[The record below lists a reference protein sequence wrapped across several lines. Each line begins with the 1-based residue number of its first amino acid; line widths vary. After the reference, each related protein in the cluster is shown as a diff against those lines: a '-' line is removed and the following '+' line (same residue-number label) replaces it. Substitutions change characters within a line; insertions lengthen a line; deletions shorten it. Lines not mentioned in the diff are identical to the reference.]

1 MASSAYTSD
10 FKQAEKAY
18 DPINEDMFGANI
30 VADRNTLVPGGP
42 FDTVIDMMGV
52 TSLRYPGG
60 TVVNL
65 FCPNEEIW
73 DDIFG
78 PTNAQYAQLDN
89 GDYVMGPA
97 PVFEYAVENNLGV
110 TFVLP
115 VVDHLLVNTGS
126 GKQTVD
132 QFHLDEFQKLL
143 NSILHG
149 KYGEAPLDR
158 IEIGNEY
165 YVSGDLTAKEYGMI
179 ANEMIIMV
187 GNTIEAPPGWEPPQ
201 IAIQVGAGWNEGE
214 TEAIIDQLSPKAR
227 GYIDEVLIHYYSEDL
242 SAVDNRDHLFDE
254 EQVWQ
259 AEDGL
264 EHVHMVVTEWNVYGS
279 ESADKGLAQAS
290 TLISAFEEMV
300 RQGVD
305 EALFWGVQFRYTQ
318 SAASTVSDYDTP
330 DAEPGSINTRL
341 TAAGE
346 IFASLAESVQGLVP
360 FDPTLS
366 VLLDNNGVVESI
378 GPTNPNADLIV
389 NAFGSEDEAVIY
401 YSSRSEEN
409 IKVSQNLNTYFGNVT
424 HVWAEVLTTVDN
436 PATKEV
442 DEGDPLTAN
451 GIPEYQ
457 ILNANDLMN
466 GAVVQLGAYEIMRV
480 HVQLDGHGVT
490 MRGHDGDDADPIDLD
505 DTMIGSSS
513 HDSIH
518 GYAGDDLLQG
528 EAGND
533 VMHGHEGFDTLE
545 GSAGADT
552 LRGGADQDTLY
563 GDSGSDVLTGG
574 GDSDTLYGQGDND
587 LLQGGSAADL
597 MYGGDGRDILRGGP
611 GMDDVYGGDAG
622 DYYIIDKDSQTV
634 IHDWDPSE
642 GDKITFLGQF
652 KSYNDLLANATTTAG
667 SAGQPGDLII
677 SGPEGSTT
685 TLVGAANKLGSL
697 ENSVT
702 DFTPE
707 GEAALDLADDLN
719 ARTGAQID
727 NYIGSMNPG
736 EFDRY
741 VLSADPIILF
751 ASLEPRPAAQMLN
764 AMDEDQTKEFLA
776 GKGGDGLSLFLEDL
790 SGNEMKTFV
799 TNISPD
805 SLEAT
810 VDHVGYDAITARAED
825 VSSET
830 ASTLDR
836 KMQQTS
842 YRREE
847 DDPPKDPPDDKPDK
861 PDPDP
866 DNGSGSS
873 GGDCFIAGAV
883 YLDGDHPDIWLLRW
897 YRDNILRRH
906 AAGRVFIRVY
916 GVLGPRAARF
926 VRPRPRLRAM
936 AMPLIKR
943 AVAAVSARYDRKPGR
958 QPDHRRPPYLPDKHG
973 PFLDVPCCHASGRR
987 IGPSGTGMPAAT
999 APQTD
1004 WSKLTIAPVI
1014 RPASSDTRKFT
1025 ARAASAGSTSRPNGN
1040 AAAAFASQS
1049 GSPPAA
1055 WISRS

>member
-10 FKQAEKAY
+10 LKQAEKAF
-18 DPINEDMFGANI
+18 DPIQTDMFGANI
-30 VADRNTLVPGGP
+30 VADRNTLITGGP
-42 FDTVIDMMGV
+42 FDTTLDKMGV
-52 TSLRYPGG
+52 TSIRYPGG
-60 TVVNL
+60 TVVKL
-65 FCPNEEIW
+65 FDPHTQLW
-73 DDIFG
+73 DEIFG
-78 PTNAQYAQLDN
+78 PSNTQYVKLPN
-89 GDYVMGPA
+89 GDFVMGPA
-97 PVFEYAVENNLGV
+97 PVIDYANANNLGM
-110 TFVLP
+110 TLVLP
-115 VVDHLLVNTGS
+115 VDVLMHETAS
-126 GKQTVD
+126 GKTVVD
-132 QFHLDEFQKLL
+132 QENVDEIARMV
-143 NSILHG
+143 NAMLHG
-149 KYGEAPLDR
+149 KYGDAPLER

-165 YVSGDLTAKEYGMI
+165 YASDNLTAEEYGMV
-179 ANEMIIMV
+179 ANELIIELGKV
-187 GNTIEAPPGWEPPQ
+187 IKAYENSPDCPPGWEAPT
-201 IAIQVGAGWNEGE
+201 IAIQVGAGWTEGE
-214 TEAIIDQLSPKAR
+214 TETIIEQLSPQAR
-227 GYIDEVLIHYYSEDL
+227 ELVDEVVIHYYPEDL
-242 SAVDNRDHLFDE
+242 AAVDNRYHLFNE
-254 EQVWQ
+254 VEVWQ
-259 AEDGL
+259 DAKGL
-264 EHVHMVVTEWNVYGS
+264 EDVDMVVTEWNIYGS

-290 TLISAFEEMV
+290 SLISAFDEMV
-300 RQGVD
+300 REGVD
-305 EALFWGVQFRYTQ
+305 AAMFWGVQFRYTQ
-318 SAASTVSDYDTP
+318 SAASTVSDYDDPTA
-330 DAEPGSINTRL
+330 DQDEINTRL
-341 TAAGE
+341 TATGE
-346 IFASLAESVQGLVP
+346 IFASLAESTVGLVP
-360 FDPTLS
+360 FDPNLAI
-366 VLLDNNGVVESI
+366 LLDNNGVVESI
-378 GPTNPNADLIV
+378 GPNNDNADLIV

-409 IKVSQNLNTYFGNVT
+409 IKVSQNLNAYFGTVT

-528 EAGND
+528 QAGND

-563 GDSGSDVLTGG
+563 GETGDDVLTGG
-574 GDSDTLYGQGDND
+574 GDSDTLYGQGDDD

-611 GMDDVYGGDAG
+611 GLDDIYGGDAG
-622 DYYIIDKDSQTV
+622 DYYIIDSDSQTV

-685 TLVGAANKLGSL
+685 VLVGAANKFGSL

-707 GEAALDLADDLN
+707 GKAALDLADDLN

-790 SGNEMKTFV
+790 SGDEMKTFV

-810 VDHVGYDAITARAED
+810 VDHVGYDAITAKAED
-825 VSSET
+825 VSHET

-847 DDPPKDPPDDKPDK
+847 EDPPKDPPDDKPEK

-897 YRDNILRRH
+897 YRDNILRDY
-906 AAGRVFIRVY
+906 AAGRAFIKVY
-916 GVLGPRAARF
+916 GIVGPHAARI
-926 VRPRPRLRAM
+926 VRPRPRLRGM
-936 AMPLIKR
+936 AMPLIKK
-943 AVAAVSARYDRKPGR
+943 AVAAVAARYDRKPGR
-958 QPDHRRPPYLPDKHG
+958 QPDHRQPPY
-973 PFLDVPCCHASGRR
+973 
-987 IGPSGTGMPAAT
+987 
-999 APQTD
+999 
-1004 WSKLTIAPVI
+1004 
-1014 RPASSDTRKFT
+1014 
-1025 ARAASAGSTSRPNGN
+1025 
-1040 AAAAFASQS
+1040 
-1049 GSPPAA
+1049 
-1055 WISRS
+1055 